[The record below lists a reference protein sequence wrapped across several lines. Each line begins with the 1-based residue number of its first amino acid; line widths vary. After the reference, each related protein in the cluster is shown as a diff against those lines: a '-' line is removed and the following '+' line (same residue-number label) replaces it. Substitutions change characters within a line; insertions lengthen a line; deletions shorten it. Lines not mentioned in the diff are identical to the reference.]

1 MIVVGNGGVGKTSMV
16 RRIAKGQFTEG
27 YKKTIGVDFVE
38 KDLELASGE
47 EVRLMLWD
55 TAGQE
60 EFDAVTRTYYRGAGA
75 VVYVFS
81 TTDRA
86 SFDELPEWVAK
97 VTAEAPGI
105 AAVVV
110 QNKVDLLEQ
119 AVVTPEEAEELA
131 SRLRLKFYRTSV
143 KDDVNVRPMFE
154 YLAES
159 ALARA
164 KTAGVPG
171 QTNMDF
177 LSPAQVQAE
186 QQSFSIQPTKGK
198 SRAAPSSSKK
208 GFCTIL

>member
-1 MIVVGNGGVGKTSMV
+1 MGHVANLVVGKPMAGEWEDFTTEVKVIVVGNGGVGKTSMV

-131 SRLRLKFYRTSV
+131 SRLRLK
-143 KDDVNVRPMFE
+143 
-154 YLAES
+154 
-159 ALARA
+159 
-164 KTAGVPG
+164 
-171 QTNMDF
+171 
-177 LSPAQVQAE
+177 
-186 QQSFSIQPTKGK
+186 
-198 SRAAPSSSKK
+198 
-208 GFCTIL
+208 

>member
-1 MIVVGNGGVGKTSMV
+1 M
-16 RRIAKGQFTEG
+16 
-27 YKKTIGVDFVE
+27 
-38 KDLELASGE
+38 
-47 EVRLMLWD
+47 
-55 TAGQE
+55 
-60 EFDAVTRTYYRGAGA
+60 GAGA

-81 TTDRA
+81 TTDKA
-86 SFDELPEWVAK
+86 SFDELPEWEAK

-159 ALARA
+159 ALAPAR
-164 KTAGVPG
+164 
-171 QTNMDF
+171 QTWT
-177 LSPAQVQAE
+177 
-186 QQSFSIQPTKGK
+186 FSLQPK
-198 SRAAPSSSKK
+198 SRPNNSPSPY
-208 GFCTIL
+208 IPHAERVVQ